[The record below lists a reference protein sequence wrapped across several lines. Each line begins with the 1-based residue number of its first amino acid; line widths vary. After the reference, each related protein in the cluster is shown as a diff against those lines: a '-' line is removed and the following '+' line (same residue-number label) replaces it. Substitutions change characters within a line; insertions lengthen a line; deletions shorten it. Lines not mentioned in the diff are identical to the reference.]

1 MYSIFIINLT
11 INRRNKM
18 KKTVKNLTVGL
29 LVVLLANVG
38 ILVVDQD
45 VAMAASCNLTTTNN
59 MFGSSTSGYCG
70 NDSVSLSTTSNMF
83 GSSTSGYVGSN
94 RYSTSTTNNMFGSST
109 NGYSSNS
116 RINLNSSSNMFGS
129 STSGYVGNPRTS
141 INSINTGLS
150 CFWNC

>member
-1 MYSIFIINLT
+1 
-11 INRRNKM
+11 M
-18 KKTVKNLTVGL
+18 KTLVKNLTVGL

-45 VAMAASCNLTTTNN
+45 VAMAASCNLTTANN
-59 MFGSSTSGYCG
+59 MLGSSTSGYCG
-70 NDSVSLSTTSNMF
+70 SEYVSLTTTNNML

-94 RYSTSTTNNMFGSST
+94 RYSTSTTNNM
-109 NGYSSNS
+109 
-116 RINLNSSSNMFGS
+116 LGS

-141 INSINTGLS
+141 INSRNIGLS

>member
-18 KKTVKNLTVGL
+18 KTLVKNLTVGL
-29 LVVLLANVG
+29 LFVILANVG
-38 ILVVDQD
+38 LLVVDQD
-45 VAMAASCNLTTTNN
+45 VAMAASCNLSTTSN
-59 MFGSSTSGYCG
+59 MFGSTTSGYCG

-94 RYSTSTTNNMFGSST
+94 RYSTSTTSNMFGSST
-109 NGYSSNS
+109 SGYSGNS

-129 STSGYVGNPRTS
+129 TTSGYVGNPRTS
-141 INSINTGLS
+141 INSRSIGLS

>member
-1 MYSIFIINLT
+1 
-11 INRRNKM
+11 M
-18 KKTVKNLTVGL
+18 KTLVKNLTLGL

-59 MFGSSTSGYCG
+59 MLGSSTSGY
-70 NDSVSLSTTSNMF
+70 
-83 GSSTSGYVGSN
+83 SG
-94 RYSTSTTNNMFGSST
+94 
-109 NGYSSNS
+109 NS
-116 RINLNSSSNMFGS
+116 RINLNSSSNMLGN

-141 INSINTGLS
+141 INSRSIGLS

>member
-1 MYSIFIINLT
+1 MYFLNSKIYYKFYINNLHYKFIYSIFIINLT

-45 VAMAASCNLTTTNN
+45 VAMAASCNLSIT
-59 MFGSSTSGYCG
+59 
-70 NDSVSLSTTSNMF
+70 
-83 GSSTSGYVGSN
+83 
-94 RYSTSTTNNMFGSST
+94 
-109 NGYSSNS
+109 
-116 RINLNSSSNMFGS
+116 SNMFGS

>member
-94 RYSTSTTNNMFGSST
+94 RIGLSST
-109 NGYSSNS
+109 
-116 RINLNSSSNMFGS
+116 SNMFGS

>member
-45 VAMAASCNLTTTNN
+45 VAMAASCNLSTTSNMFGSTTSGYCGNDSVNLSTTNN
-59 MFGSSTSGYCG
+59 MFGSSTSGYIG
-70 NDSVSLSTTSNMF
+70 SKRYSTSTTNNMF

-94 RYSTSTTNNMFGSST
+94 RIGLSST
-109 NGYSSNS
+109 N
-116 RINLNSSSNMFGS
+116 NMFGS

-141 INSINTGLS
+141 INSINTALS

>member
-1 MYSIFIINLT
+1 MYSIFIINLI

-18 KKTVKNLTVGL
+18 KILVKNLTVGM

-59 MFGSSTSGYCG
+59 MLGSSTSGYCG
-70 NDSVSLSTTSNMF
+70 NDYVSLTTTNNML

-94 RYSTSTTNNMFGSST
+94 RYSTSTTNNMLGSST
-109 NGYSSNS
+109 SGYSGNS
-116 RINLNSSSNMFGS
+116 RINLNSSSNMLGN

-141 INSINTGLS
+141 INSSSIRLS